1 MASDSPLASGP
12 VRIVLVDDHEMVIEG
27 LKAMLAAFSDR
38 VMVVGQAVGAERALS
53 VVDEL
58 DPDVVLSDV
67 RMQGSSGLDLCLTL
81 REKRAD
87 RKVVMLSVYDDEQ
100 YLFQALRVGAA
111 GYLLKS
117 ISSDELV
124 RQLEFVHGGATA
136 IDPSMAA
143 RAADTAARMQ
153 RDEFWPGARQGLT
166 QRESEILSHVVSGLS
181 NRGIASKLVIGDET
195 VKSHVRSVLRKLQVA
210 DRTAAVAAALR
221 EGVFR

>member
-1 MASDSPLASGP
+1 MASDSPLASRP

-38 VMVVGQAVGAERALS
+38 VAVVGQAIGAERALS

-58 DPDVVLSDV
+58 DPDIVLSDV
-67 RMQGSSGLDLCLTL
+67 RMQGSSGLDLCQTL
-81 REKRAD
+81 RERRSD

-124 RQLEFVHGGATA
+124 RQLEFAHRGATA
-136 IDPSMAA
+136 LDPGMAA

-166 QRESEILSHVVSGLS
+166 QRESEILSLVVNGLS
-181 NRGIASKLVIGDET
+181 NRGIAGKLVIGDET
-195 VKSHVRSVLRKLQVA
+195 VKTHLRSIYRKLGVS
-210 DRTAAVAAALR
+210 DRTGAVATALR
-221 EGVFR
+221 EGIFQ